1 MNDNTGLFTNVPRS
15 SSRIRV
21 NALRDAEMELERIL
35 PDGDVAVQSL
45 KKMLDKR
52 EEKFQHEMD
61 EFVVEKIRD
70 NDKVLKE
77 EFKTSLNDNASAL
90 RKDFR
95 SSLGEMSEIVVRVN
109 DRHQKFEAR
118 SGVEVID
125 HVHQLEEQL
134 KAMKTSHEEEVR
146 DLKDCHNKLK
156 SEAIDHESHFEE
168 QVKAIK
174 ISHEEEVRG
183 LKDRCD
189 ELKNSFRSEAQK
201 NAIKASRDEEARDT
215 TDCRLEEI
223 GEALNC
229 ALVKFDEQLKAIKTS
244 HEDEVRDLKGEL
256 DNMEEKLRAETH
268 QEVEV
273 LCNRIE
279 KLEVFSRKID
289 GMDLELYQN
298 VQVDGIKT
306 QEDKIDDLNKEIGKL
321 EGQIEQYQKDFD
333 KLKLENEHA
342 KKRFDEAVLSGLRSQ
357 VEECQNNK
365 REFDMVLSRV
375 CSKVTYRDDSL
386 INSHSTR

>member
-1 MNDNTGLFTNVPRS
+1 MPRS

-35 PDGDVAVQSL
+35 PGGDVAVQSL
-45 KKMLDKR
+45 KKVLDKR

-77 EFKTSLNDNASAL
+77 EFKTSLNANASAL

-95 SSLGEMSEIVVRVN
+95 SSLGEMSEIVVCVN
-109 DRHQKFEAR
+109 DRHEKMEAR

-125 HVHQLEEQL
+125 HMHQLEEQV

-146 DLKDCHNKLK
+146 DLKDCQNKLK

-189 ELKNSFRSEAQK
+189 ELKRNFNSEAQK
-201 NAIKASRDEEARDT
+201 NAIKASRDEEAR
-215 TDCRLEEI
+215 LEEI
-223 GEALNC
+223 EEALNC
-229 ALVKFDEQLKAIKTS
+229 RLVKIDEQLKAIKTS

-321 EGQIEQYQKDFD
+321 EGRIEQHQKDFD
-333 KLKLENEHA
+333 KLKLENEQA
-342 KKRFDEAVLSGLRSQ
+342 KKRFDEVISGLWSQ
-357 VEECQNNK
+357 VEECRNNK
-365 REFDMVLSRV
+365 KEFDIVLSRV
-375 CSKVTYRDDSL
+375 CSKVT
-386 INSHSTR
+386 

>member
-1 MNDNTGLFTNVPRS
+1 MPRS

-35 PDGDVAVQSL
+35 PGGDVAVQSL
-45 KKMLDKR
+45 KKVLDKR

-95 SSLGEMSEIVVRVN
+95 SSLGKMSEIVGSVN
-109 DRHQKFEAR
+109 DRHQKLEAR

-125 HVHQLEEQL
+125 HVHQLEEQV

-189 ELKNSFRSEAQK
+189 ELKGRLSSEAK
-201 NAIKASRDEEARDT
+201 KYAIKASGDEEARDT
-215 TDCRLEEI
+215 INCKLGEI
-223 GEALNC
+223 GEALHWG
-229 ALVKFDEQLKAIKTS
+229 LVKFDVQLKAIKTS
-244 HEDEVRDLKGEL
+244 HEDEVRDLKGTL

-279 KLEVFSRKID
+279 QLEVFSRKID

-357 VEECQNNK
+357 VEECRNNK
-365 REFDMVLSRV
+365 KDFDIVLSRV
-375 CSKVTYRDDSL
+375 CSKVT
-386 INSHSTR
+386 